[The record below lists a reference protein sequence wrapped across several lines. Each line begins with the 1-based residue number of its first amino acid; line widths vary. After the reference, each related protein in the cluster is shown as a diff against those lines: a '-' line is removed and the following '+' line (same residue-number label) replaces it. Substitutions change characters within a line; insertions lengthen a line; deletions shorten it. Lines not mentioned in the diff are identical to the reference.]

1 MTKLNIIDFFLS
13 LTVLLGELNTMKT
26 FMKIMYS
33 ILFASFAIVLLS
45 SFFFGIP
52 FFQWAFGLSLLTIA
66 VSSVIISSIEL
77 SDEEIPDP
85 YKKEEYYVD

>member
-1 MTKLNIIDFFLS
+1 
-13 LTVLLGELNTMKT
+13 MKT

-33 ILFASFAIVLLS
+33 ILFASFAIVFLS

>member
-1 MTKLNIIDFFLS
+1 
-13 LTVLLGELNTMKT
+13 MKT

-33 ILFASFAIVLLS
+33 ILFASFAIVFLS
-45 SFFFGIP
+45 SFLFEIP